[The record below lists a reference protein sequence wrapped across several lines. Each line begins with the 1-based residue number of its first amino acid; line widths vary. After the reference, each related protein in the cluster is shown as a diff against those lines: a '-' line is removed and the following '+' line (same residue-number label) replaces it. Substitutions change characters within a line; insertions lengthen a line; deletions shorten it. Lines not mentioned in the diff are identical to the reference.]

1 MRINFKLIA
10 VASLG
15 INLAGGLAW
24 WWQHRLNVLPEVRE
38 WTLVGQVQPPAADST
53 TPNSSRFQWSLIE
66 SPNYPAYIANL
77 RKIGCPEQTVRD
89 IVISDLCHVYG
100 VEWKKRFVAANTN
113 YWESAYGQGAINS
126 EALQT
131 TALKMRTELDKAVL
145 ELLGVDLSKELQK
158 YAEVGSVRPDKEYFL
173 SAFLPHEVVAPVA
186 RALEKYETLR
196 QSAANGAFLTRES
209 IIEQMHLLVQ
219 EQKELNTWLDAQ
231 QLEQVEV
238 RFSDLAQE
246 IRTRMPGFDLK
257 EDEFK
262 RMYSARKLQREAF
275 FNWVI
280 NAPGPLS
287 ADALLAANDKS
298 QLQENQLRELLGKA
312 RYLEFEKSQDYL
324 SRSLDYFKSEDSPP
338 LDPGIHVPQN

>member
-1 MRINFKLIA
+1 MRANFKLIA
-10 VASLG
+10 AASLG

-24 WWQHRLNVLPEVRE
+24 WWQNRLDVLPGVRE
-38 WTLVGQVQPPAADST
+38 RTFVGQGQAPADNT
-53 TPNSSRFQWSLIE
+53 TTQSHARFHWALIE

-77 RKIGCPEQTVRD
+77 RKIGCPEQTIRD

-100 VEWKKRFVAANTN
+100 GEWKKRFVAANTN
-113 YWESAYGQGAINS
+113 YWEPAYGQGAINS

-173 SAFLPHEVVAPVA
+173 SAFLPLEVVAPVA

-196 QSAANGAFLTRES
+196 QSAANGTFLTRES
-209 IIEQMHLLVQ
+209 IIEQIHLIDQ
-219 EQKELNTWLDAQ
+219 EQKELNTWLDAG
-231 QLEQVEV
+231 QLAQVEV

-257 EDEFK
+257 EAEFK
-262 RMYSARKLQREAF
+262 RLYSTRKQQRDAF
-275 FNWVI
+275 YNWVI

-287 ADALLAANDKS
+287 ADALLAENDKS
-298 QLQENQLRELLGKA
+298 QLEENQLRVLLGNV
-312 RYLEFEKSQDYL
+312 RYSEYEKSQDYL

-338 LDPGIHVPQN
+338 KESGTPIPKN